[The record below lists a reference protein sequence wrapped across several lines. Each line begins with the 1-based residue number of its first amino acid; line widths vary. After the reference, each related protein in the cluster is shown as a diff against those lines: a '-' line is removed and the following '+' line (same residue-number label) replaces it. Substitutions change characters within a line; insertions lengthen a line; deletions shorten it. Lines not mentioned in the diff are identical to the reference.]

1 VSQAHR
7 QQLLPPFVPPRH
19 PMGRKPQVVVVERMH
34 GMRGFPDGARSSR
47 GRASTK
53 MKACRAAALAT
64 ALPSRAGTIKSS
76 TLFSEQPTRRTSHH
90 RSRWEIHFSETPKR
104 QALGPR
110 VGECSCARVRG
121 ASSIHTRLG
130 FMQRRLVKIEIISD
144 TI

>member
-1 VSQAHR
+1 MSQAHR

-90 RSRWEIHFSETPKR
+90 RSRWEIHFSESLD
-104 QALGPR
+104 APR
-110 VGECSCARVRG
+110 TRGRLSVRARDRG
-121 ASSIHTRLG
+121 SSIHTRLG